1 MNPLDQE
8 LKNALRRQEPSADFT
23 RQVMAG
29 LQTATERKQGW
40 GEFIRTLFRFP
51 ALRWATVAAMC
62 AALIVG
68 ALAYRRHQQAVAQG
82 EMARAKVMLALHITS
97 AKLNVAFREV
107 RRADEPQKVQDA
119 QTSE

>member
-1 MNPLDQE
+1 MNPLDNE

-23 RQVMAG
+23 RRVMAG
-29 LQTATERKQGW
+29 LQAAPGLKQGW
-40 GEFIRTLFRFP
+40 GESIRNFFRFP
-51 ALRWATVAAMC
+51 VLRWSATVALF
-62 AALIVG
+62 AAVVIG
-68 ALAYRRHQQAVAQG
+68 GLAYRRHQQTVAQG

-107 RRADEPQKVQDA
+107 RRADEPEKVQDA